1 MPGKNSKKMIG
12 ACVVTAALLCAPSAL
27 KAEGMLSHYT
37 CVADAIQKDN
47 RPEPAKRLF
56 RSQAVENEIIR
67 VQKLLRNSK
76 LAWMFTNCFP
86 NTLDTTVHFRKGK
99 DGKPDTF
106 VYTGDIH
113 AMWLRDSGAQVWPY
127 VQLANSDPELKTM
140 LAGVINRQFK
150 CINIDPYANAFNDGP
165 KGGEWMSDL
174 TDMKPELHERKWE
187 IDSLCYPLRLAY
199 QYWKTT
205 GDTSIFDEEWIQA
218 ITNIL
223 RTFKEQQRKDGVG
236 PYKFQ
241 RKTERALDTVTN
253 DGLGNPVKPV
263 GLIVSTFRPSDDATT
278 LQYLVPSNFFA
289 VSSLRKAA
297 EILTTVNKKT
307 ALANECK
314 ALANEVETA
323 LKKYAVYNHPKYGK
337 IYAFEV
343 DGFGNHMLMDDA
355 NAMLSAF
362 NSGELD
368 FTEDVPVDEIPTLLN
383 DGKLN
388 IVPYIG
394 TYYVCYN
401 VTAAPFDDW
410 RVRKAFTLAID
421 SQYIVDNVTQ
431 TGQVPA
437 TGFVPSGVGDV
448 TGDPDFR
455 AVGGDYWTAPTTSEQ
470 YEKNCEEA
478 RQLLADAG
486 YPNGEGFPTVTYLY
500 NTSDNHKAI
509 GEALQSQWQT
519 ALGVTVK
526 LENQDW
532 SVFLET
538 RKQGQYQIARNGWIA
553 DYNDPISFL
562 DMWLTGGGNNDAQYS
577 SADYDAAIAEAK
589 ASSDAQVRMDAMHRA
604 EDIIIGQDW
613 ALGPIYFYTQKY
625 MLNSD
630 INGMYY
636 TPLGYFFFDN
646 CTKG

>member
-205 GDTSIFDEEWIQA
+205 GDASIFDEEWIQA

-297 EILTTVNKKT
+297 DILTTVNKKT

-337 IYAFEV
+337 IYAF
-343 DGFGNHMLMDDA
+343 
-355 NAMLSAF
+355 
-362 NSGELD
+362 
-368 FTEDVPVDEIPTLLN
+368 
-383 DGKLN
+383 
-388 IVPYIG
+388 
-394 TYYVCYN
+394 
-401 VTAAPFDDW
+401 
-410 RVRKAFTLAID
+410 
-421 SQYIVDNVTQ
+421 
-431 TGQVPA
+431 
-437 TGFVPSGVGDV
+437 
-448 TGDPDFR
+448 
-455 AVGGDYWTAPTTSEQ
+455 
-470 YEKNCEEA
+470 
-478 RQLLADAG
+478 
-486 YPNGEGFPTVTYLY
+486 
-500 NTSDNHKAI
+500 
-509 GEALQSQWQT
+509 
-519 ALGVTVK
+519 
-526 LENQDW
+526 
-532 SVFLET
+532 
-538 RKQGQYQIARNGWIA
+538 
-553 DYNDPISFL
+553 
-562 DMWLTGGGNNDAQYS
+562 
-577 SADYDAAIAEAK
+577 
-589 ASSDAQVRMDAMHRA
+589 
-604 EDIIIGQDW
+604 
-613 ALGPIYFYTQKY
+613 
-625 MLNSD
+625 
-630 INGMYY
+630 
-636 TPLGYFFFDN
+636 
-646 CTKG
+646 